1 MISCTEFIPLYSEF
15 FKFLEKKGGHDAV
28 LTYWH
33 YISDRSLGNKT
44 NPNSLISFIER
55 DPDGPF
61 EGALKY
67 WDHTLT
73 EEACDVIK
81 IKDFG
86 KKRCFTHMRHC
97 PSRGRLNDMQHIEPY
112 YDYCGHC
119 NVIYQRVLEKYGVV
133 FKMDHARIANA
144 ECTSMLYM
152 AGDEPDDSI
161 REIDGSKVVVDMK
174 SEDNKYLHRDFHL
187 SGNNALRYCGENFG
201 DGAVINFL
209 TDFTKCYYAPV
220 IEKIK
225 KEGLSAIQAW
235 IEQTYEIEEAS
246 ECLHTELSGD
256 KLTVTIDKCPVIAY
270 MRSLNQEPSK
280 YYIEQTRTVYGT
292 AAAECGYDFTLLY
305 YTEDGSAQFTF
316 SKRG

>member
-15 FKFLEKKGGHDAV
+15 FKFLEKQGGHDAV

-44 NPNSLISFIER
+44 NPHSLISFLER
-55 DPDGPF
+55 DRDNPF
-61 EGALKY
+61 CGALKY
-67 WDHTLT
+67 WDHTLS

-97 PSRGRLNDMQHIEPY
+97 PSRGRLNDLQHIEPY

-133 FKMDHARIANA
+133 FKMDHSNIDRA

-152 AGDEPDDSI
+152 AGDEPDESI
-161 REIDGSKVVVDMK
+161 REIDESKVVMDLK
-174 SEDNKYLHRDFHL
+174 PEDNKYLHRDFHL
-187 SGNNALRYCGENFG
+187 SGNNALRYCGESFG
-201 DGAVINFL
+201 DAAVIGFL
-209 TDFTKCYYAPV
+209 TDFTKRYYAP
-220 IEKIK
+220 EKIK
-225 KEGLSAIQAW
+225 KQGLSAIKEW
-235 IEQTYEIEEAS
+235 IEQTYEVEEATD
-246 ECLHTELSGD
+246 CLHTALEEGV
-256 KLTVTIDKCPVIAY
+256 LTVSIDKCPVIAY
-270 MRSLNQEPSK
+270 MRSLNQEPGK

-292 AAAECGYDFTLLY
+292 VASECGYDFELVY
-305 YTEDGSAQFTF
+305 YDEDGGSKFVF
-316 SKRG
+316 STRR